1 MDLSV
6 FLEMF
11 TDGVSTRSLDVSGS
25 SVPWI
30 SLPQNVVLPGVGDP
44 YVIAILFFVV
54 GLVGPL
60 VGAYFMIALFRW
72 IWWGVRLAIIP
83 RRRWR

>member
-1 MDLSV
+1 MDLGT
-6 FLEMF
+6 FLEIF
-11 TDGVSTRSLDVSGS
+11 GVTS
-25 SVPWI
+25 SPSWI
-30 SLPQNVVLPGVGDP
+30 SLPDNIFVPGVGDP

-83 RRRWR
+83 ISVDSWRRWR